1 MNALATALDGL
12 QARILHGDAAVF
24 PLIRGADAT
33 HRLRI
38 YADAYRLRLVEVLGN
53 DFPMARDMLGEDDFA
68 GFAERYL
75 QAHPSAQPSVR
86 HFGSDFAD
94 WLEAQADA
102 SPGLHELARF
112 EWLQSA
118 AFDAIDTSAL
128 GIDDVAALP
137 AGAWPSLRFQLHP
150 CVQLLD
156 TERLAIDEGALT
168 LADGDSP
175 VRWLLWRDADGDV
188 RWRSLEVDEAD
199 ALHAIHNGA
208 NFGELCARLESRH
221 GEDGALRAASLLKR
235 WLADGLLAADAPIP
249 D

>member
-1 MNALATALDGL
+1 MNALATELDGL

-24 PLIRGADAT
+24 PRVRGADAT

-53 DFPMARDMLGEDDFA
+53 DFPMTRDAVGEDAFT

-75 QAHPSAQPSVR
+75 QAHPSTQPSVR
-86 HFGSDFAD
+86 HLGSAFAD
-94 WLEAQADA
+94 WLATQAEAP
-102 SPGLHELARF
+102 PGLHELARF
-112 EWLQSA
+112 EWLQAA
-118 AFDAIDTSAL
+118 AFDAPDAPSL
-128 GIDDVAALP
+128 DVADIAALAP
-137 AGAWPSLRFQLHP
+137 ESWPSLRLQLHP
-150 CVQLLD
+150 CVRLLD

-199 ALHAIHNGA
+199 ALQAIHNGA

-235 WLADGLLAADAPIP
+235 WLADGLLAADSPP
-249 D
+249 SD